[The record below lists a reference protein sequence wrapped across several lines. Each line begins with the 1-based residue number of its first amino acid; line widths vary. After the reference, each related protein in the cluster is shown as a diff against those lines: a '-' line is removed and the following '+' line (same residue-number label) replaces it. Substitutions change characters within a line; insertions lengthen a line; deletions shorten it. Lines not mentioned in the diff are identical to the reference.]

1 MVPGR
6 EMKIL
11 ASMFEVAAVDD
22 GHVICREGEAA
33 TQAYVVADGAVDV
46 IVAGITDS
54 SPRWSAEVFLA
65 NLPKLPPGLPGVSTR
80 VNKGHVERL
89 LKKNR
94 AVGSS

>member
-1 MVPGR
+1 LAGRRIDLLKASEVFSVVPGR

-46 IVAGITDS
+46 IVGGDHRLVASMVRGSVFGEPSETS
-54 SPRWSAEVFLA
+54 SWPSRSQH
-65 NLPKLPPGLPGVSTR
+65 SR
-80 VNKGHVERL
+80 
-89 LKKNR
+89 
-94 AVGSS
+94 